1 MRTWSAVSQKGGSG
15 KTTILAHLS
24 AYAVQCGERVLLI
37 DLDPQ
42 ESAKQWHRLRGESS
56 EAPAV
61 LAAVA
66 DNLDKILDAAK
77 TLGITLAM
85 VDTAGK
91 TDAGSVAAIRAADL
105 IITPTQPTF
114 FATEALK
121 DTVDLITRVGKLEQA
136 VCIVNQLP
144 DKRGEEEFKVAEMQ
158 AQRLGIAVSPAFLVH
173 RRSYQTSL
181 GAGKGIT
188 EFRPKDKKAIPELEA
203 LWAHLNTLNPI
214 KAVTPAN
221 ARG

>member
-37 DLDPQ
+37 DMDPQ
-42 ESAKQWHRLRGESS
+42 ESAKQWHRLRGDSS

-114 FATEALK
+114 FATAALK

-158 AQRLGIAVSPAFLVH
+158 TRGLASPYHPLSWFTA
-173 RRSYQTSL
+173 
-181 GAGKGIT
+181 A
-188 EFRPKDKKAIPELEA
+188 
-203 LWAHLNTLNPI
+203 PI
-214 KAVTPAN
+214 KPRSAPARASPSFGPRTRRPSRN
-221 ARG
+221 WKPYGRT